1 SGCGMSVVFINEFL
15 FQMSLCCC
23 SLSNAIDLLIPG
35 LYPLIAKGQIIMK
48 GTVIDFN
55 ESARTGLISGDD
67 SNRYQF
73 DIIEWKGNQLP
84 KSGLKVDFSIEG
96 EHAKAIYAIASNAGS
111 SKKVAAALFAFFL
124 GAFGAHKFYLGYTK
138 QGVIMLLIFLLGFI
152 LLGLP
157 SVVIG
162 IIAFIEF
169 VVYISKS
176 DEEFEQT
183 YIINK
188 KVWF

>member
-1 SGCGMSVVFINEFL
+1 M
-15 FQMSLCCC
+15 
-23 SLSNAIDLLIPG
+23 
-35 LYPLIAKGQIIMK
+35 
-48 GTVIDFN
+48 
-55 ESARTGLISGDD
+55 ISGDD

-138 QGVIMLLIFLLGFI
+138 PVSYTHLDVYKRQVMGPSSLEI
-152 LLGLP
+152 LKW
-157 SVVIG
+157 ID
-162 IIAFIEF
+162 
-169 VVYISKS
+169 KS
-176 DEEFEQT
+176 
-183 YIINK
+183 
-188 KVWF
+188 